1 MGYFTPRSVEIKVGE
16 NVTWHNP
23 MVVAEPLTVTFIK
36 YQNYFPPPAA
46 PFAITNSTELKSLL
60 SDPNIQPLIVSSQN
74 GTRSVIVDKARNYN
88 PVAIDSTGNNVTY
101 LASNGKYSLAGD
113 EKFVN
118 SGWIW
123 PEGMSP
129 LGLSPI
135 NVFTVTFEK
144 PGSYHYIC
152 IIHPWMIG
160 VVTVKQKKFGLN
172 IKYYMMIRIQFYY

>member
-1 MGYFTPRSVEIKVGE
+1 M
-16 NVTWHNP
+16 
-23 MVVAEPLTVTFIK
+23 
-36 YQNYFPPPAA
+36 
-46 PFAITNSTELKSLL
+46 
-60 SDPNIQPLIVSSQN
+60 
-74 GTRSVIVDKARNYN
+74 
-88 PVAIDSTGNNVTY
+88 AIDSTGNNVTY

-152 IIHPWMIG
+152 IIHPWMTG
-160 VVTVKQKKFGLN
+160 VVTVK
-172 IKYYMMIRIQFYY
+172 